1 LPSSASV
8 GQTPLAGVR
17 VVDLSRVLAGP
28 YATMLLADLGA
39 DVVKVERPGE
49 GDETRGW
56 GPPYSGDVAAYFLAV
71 NRSKRSVALDLK
83 QPEGRALALD
93 LCTSADVVI
102 ENFRPGTAARL
113 GLDAAAVHARNSRV
127 VYCSIT
133 GFGEREPRDRPG
145 YDFIVQGESGLM
157 AITGEPEEPPT
168 KVGVALVDVVTGLHA
183 AIAILAALRRRD
195 LGGSGE
201 RIAIS
206 LVDSALAALVNVA
219 QNALVS
225 GEEPQRYGNAHPSIV
240 PYEVFATADGW
251 ITVAAANDGLYRRLC
266 DALERP
272 ELAADQRFATNA
284 ARVRNREELLPLLR
298 DAFLRRPSDDWVA
311 ALGAAGVPV
320 GKIRGVLEALRA
332 AAPAT
337 VQVTHPSVGELEL
350 VAPPFAFESA
360 GLRSAEPPPLL
371 GQHTREVLTELG
383 IDEERLAGLLGRSV
397 VATAET

>member
-1 LPSSASV
+1 MSPDA
-8 GQTPLAGVR
+8 GGTPLDGVR
-17 VVDLSRVLAGP
+17 IVDLSRVLAGP
-28 YATMLLADLGA
+28 YATMVLADLGA
-39 DVVKVERPGE
+39 DVLKVERPGE
-49 GDETRGW
+49 GDETRSW
-56 GPPYSGDVAAYFLAV
+56 GPPYAGEDVAAYFLAL

-93 LCTSADVVI
+93 LCARADVVI

-113 GLDAAAVHARNSRV
+113 GLDAAAVHARNPRV

-145 YDFIVQGESGLM
+145 YDFVVQGESGLM
-157 AITGEPEEPPT
+157 AITGEPDRPPT
-168 KVGVALVDVVTGLHA
+168 KVGVALVDVVTGLNA
-183 AIAILAALRRRD
+183 AVAILAALRRRD
-195 LGGSGE
+195 LGASGE
-201 RIAIS
+201 RIVIS
-206 LVDSALAALVNVA
+206 LLDSALAALVNVA

-225 GEEPQRYGNAHPSIV
+225 GQEPPRYGNAHPSIV

-266 DALERP
+266 EALDRP
-272 ELAADQRFATNA
+272 ELAADERLVTNA
-284 ARVRNREELLPLLR
+284 ARVRNRDELLPVLR
-298 DAFLRRPSDDWVA
+298 EVFLTRRSDDWVA

-337 VQVTHPSVGELEL
+337 VEVAHPTAGELEL

-360 GLRSAEPPPLL
+360 AMRPAEPPPLL
-371 GQHTREVLTELG
+371 GQHTREVLAELG
-383 IDEERLAGLLGRSV
+383 VAEEHLAALVERGV
-397 VATAET
+397 VTTAET

>member
-201 RIAIS
+201 RIGIS
-206 LVDSALAALVNVA
+206 LLGSALAALVNVA

>member
-1 LPSSASV
+1 VTVAGALDGLRILEVGRSV
-8 GQTPLAGVR
+8 GA
-17 VVDLSRVLAGP
+17 S
-28 YATMLLADLGA
+28 YATKVLADLGA
-39 DVVKVERPGE
+39 DVVKIERPGE

-206 LVDSALAALVNVA
+206 LLDSALAALVNVA

>member
-71 NRSKRSVALDLK
+71 NRSKRSVAVDLK
-83 QPEGRALALD
+83 QPEGCALALD

-206 LVDSALAALVNVA
+206 LLDSALAALVNVA

-332 AAPAT
+332 TAPAT